1 MDWITTYII
10 ILIAEEKKAKE
21 GCKWKE

>member
-21 GCKWKE
+21 GYKWKE